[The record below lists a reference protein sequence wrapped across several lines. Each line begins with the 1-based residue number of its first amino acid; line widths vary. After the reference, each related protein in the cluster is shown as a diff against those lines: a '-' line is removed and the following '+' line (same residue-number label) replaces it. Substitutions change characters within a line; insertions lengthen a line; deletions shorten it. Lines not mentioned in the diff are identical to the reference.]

1 MSKLKNGSE
10 VLQSLLE
17 NGKSPL
23 STQFLRWKLWAKWA
37 EFVGPT
43 IAQNSEPVGYDRGVL
58 WVWVKNSTWMQQF
71 VFMREPIRETVNKKL
86 GQNFV
91 KDVRLTLDKK
101 AVPKSAEESEELKK
115 TLAQLT
121 AQMEEVDQS

>member
-23 STQFLRWKLWAKWA
+23 SSQFLRWKLWAKWS

-43 IAQNSEPVGYDRGVL
+43 IANNSEPVGYDKGVL
-58 WVWVKNSTWMQQF
+58 YLWVKNSTWMQQF
-71 VFMREPIRETVNKKL
+71 VFMREPIKETVNKKL
-86 GQNFV
+86 GQRFI
-91 KDVRLTLDKK
+91 KDIRLTLDKK
-101 AVPKSAEESEELKK
+101 AVPRSAEESEELKK
-115 TLAQLT
+115 TLEQLQ
-121 AQMEEVDQS
+121 AQMAEVDKK